1 MSSNS
6 KQVKII
12 RKNKVKANKPNL
24 KVDRKRDQKNREVL
38 KEFAEK
44 DKK

>member
-12 RKNKVKANKPNL
+12 RKNKKKAHKPNL
-24 KVDRKRDQKNREVL
+24 KADIKRDQKNREVL
-38 KEFAEK
+38 KELAAK

>member
-6 KQVKII
+6 KQTTII

-24 KVDRKRDQKNREVL
+24 KADRKRDQQNREVL
-38 KEFAEK
+38 KELAEK

>member
-24 KVDRKRDQKNREVL
+24 KADKKRDQQNRKVL
-38 KEFAEK
+38 KELAEK
-44 DKK
+44 DNK

>member
-12 RKNKVKANKPNL
+12 RKYKKKGNKPNL
-24 KVDRKRDQKNREVL
+24 KADRKRDQQNREVL
-38 KEFAEK
+38 KDLADK